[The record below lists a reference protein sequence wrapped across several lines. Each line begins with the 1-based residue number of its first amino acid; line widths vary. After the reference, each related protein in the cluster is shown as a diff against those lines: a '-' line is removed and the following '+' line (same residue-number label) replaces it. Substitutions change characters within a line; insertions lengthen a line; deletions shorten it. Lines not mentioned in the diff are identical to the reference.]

1 MSDLN
6 LYIKLS
12 MLPNAL
18 KKEVSDYMVYLISRN
33 LKQKSIHK
41 KHPKAGFLKGTFK
54 MSPDFDDPL
63 DDFKEYME

>member
-6 LYIKLS
+6 LYLKISSLPDSIKTELS
-12 MLPNAL
+12 NYL
-18 KKEVSDYMVYLISRN
+18 EDLISRN
-33 LKQKSIHK
+33 NK
-41 KHPKAGFLKGTFK
+41 KKGGQEKNPKAGFLKGTFK